1 MSKRKIKES
10 KEKIYSL
17 AQMATNRIYE
27 NKFLH
32 EQVSLYEDQIKLIKD
47 FLIKCSKL
55 DNDKNYKTNFIFE
68 EINNITNLLKISN
81 KKLKEEKNKR
91 AQKLELYEDE
101 IFNEDTTIRQKLKI
115 SEIDNFI
122 LQFKIKENNS
132 HILKLNNVLKD
143 LEVNRLFP
151 PEKKEI
157 KVKNE
162 ISTSYLD
169 DNLENSSKKL
179 NRELLFYNLYNTSC
193 IKFNTKKNNLQKKSE
208 FLEELIEILK
218 KALKKDISK
227 IYKEDED
234 YNIQL
239 KELINSN
246 NQTTRNKSK
255 TKIEILTVSQLFN
268 VDNDEGKAEEIIDD
282 ELHSDDEIIFE
293 PKVKQPI
300 KVGKDENLKKIKS
313 QVPGVDLSQ
322 IEFNKQKV
330 MNEADLYSLEN
341 RLFQAQ
347 DIDEKINEM
356 RFKNKEILHRLKT
369 NIKKFNA
376 MQNFVTGTK
385 KNYKLLKNIKLKT
398 SVSIFNMSTPGK
410 DLNEIEE
417 IKEEPIEEEKED
429 NLAQVNLDQ
438 DNLDNSDQDNLDQ
451 DNSLIRESINFAQ
464 SSFSERKKPKM
475 NIKKSIK
482 KKGKRKKLNNK
493 IRKKIKRAKSK

>member
-10 KEKIYSL
+10 KEKIYNL
-17 AQMATNRIYE
+17 AQLATNKIYE

-32 EQVSLYEDQIKLIKD
+32 EQTSLYENQIKLIKE

-55 DNDKNYKTNFIFE
+55 DNDENAKKKFIFE

-81 KKLKEEKNKR
+81 KKLKEEKNRR

-101 IFNEDTTIRQKLKI
+101 IFNEDTTIRQKLKL
-115 SEIDNFI
+115 SKIDNFI
-122 LQFKIKENNS
+122 LQFKIKENDS
-132 HILKLNNVLKD
+132 YILKLNEVLKD

-169 DNLENSSKKL
+169 DSLEDSSKKL

-193 IKFNTKKNNLQKKSE
+193 IKFNTKKNNLLKKST
-208 FLEELIEILK
+208 FLEELTQILK

-246 NQTTRNKSK
+246 NKNNTRNK
-255 TKIEILTVSQLFN
+255 TKAKINILTVSQLFN

-282 ELHSDDEIIFE
+282 ELHSDDELIFE

-347 DIDEKINEM
+347 DIDEQINEM
-356 RFKNKEILHRLKT
+356 RFKNKEILHKLKT
-369 NIKKFNA
+369 NIKKLNA
-376 MQNFVTGTK
+376 MQNFVSSTK
-385 KNYKLLKNIKLKT
+385 KKL
-398 SVSIFNMSTPGK
+398 
-410 DLNEIEE
+410 
-417 IKEEPIEEEKED
+417 
-429 NLAQVNLDQ
+429 
-438 DNLDNSDQDNLDQ
+438 
-451 DNSLIRESINFAQ
+451 
-464 SSFSERKKPKM
+464 
-475 NIKKSIK
+475 
-482 KKGKRKKLNNK
+482 
-493 IRKKIKRAKSK
+493 